1 MSQISNEELNKKIES
16 LEGFYYFENNSL
28 GYSFNKQFHYDK
40 KRSDLFNKQYHYDK
54 KRSDLFKNYSKQ
66 FSQIYLKSDFLNRD
80 RYPGLILGRLDM
92 KSKKHWNSATII
104 LEDFLVGEDIINSE
118 TRIGDINQFNK
129 ERSIHQAM
137 QILLDNTDK
146 YGKKNYLPIIYKF
159 DKKPYIINFQF
170 LLKQENNKNSNLS
183 KFKKITEEN
192 INRNII
198 DHPAFENFRSEIRNN
213 TIRENLRAS
222 LDQWIPELKIK

>member
-1 MSQISNEELNKKIES
+1 MNQISNEEWNKKIES
-16 LEGFYYFENNSL
+16 LEGFYYLENNFF
-28 GYSFNKQFHYDK
+28 GYHFNKQF
-40 KRSDLFNKQYHYDK
+40 HYDK

-66 FSQIYLKSDFLNRD
+66 FTQIYLNSYFLD
-80 RYPGLILGRLDM
+80 RNKFPGLILGELDM
-92 KSKKHWNSATII
+92 KSKKHWESATII
-104 LEDFLVGEDIINSE
+104 LEDFLVREDIITSE
-118 TRIGDINQFNK
+118 TKIGDIIQFNK
-129 ERSIHQAM
+129 ERSIHQAI

-170 LLKQENNKNSNLS
+170 LLKEKNNNKNNLL
-183 KFKKITEEN
+183 KFKRITEEN

-213 TIRENLRAS
+213 TIRENLRTS
-222 LDQWIPELKIK
+222 LYQWIPELKIK